1 MPGLQN
7 KTQMEVLLKKSISLD
22 DNLKE
27 AKLLLA
33 HIYIFFLRKFSESI
47 EIYNE
52 VLDQLDEDDN
62 MNYISCQNGLGLAHS
77 FKGNASDSIQDYH
90 SSISYLNATYNPFQ
104 LNHHKFL

>member
-1 MPGLQN
+1 MKKNKALLIYQDALRLKNKPGLQN

-47 EIYNE
+47 EIYNK
-52 VLDQLDEDDN
+52 VVFHHLV
-62 MNYISCQNGLGLAHS
+62 
-77 FKGNASDSIQDYH
+77 
-90 SSISYLNATYNPFQ
+90 YLNHET
-104 LNHHKFL
+104 